1 MWSSYYIWS
10 QILKVVGFCW
20 KLGKWGKFMLDLNW
34 KKKIKK
40 IILTWRSLAISVIAL
55 TNPEGARRGESAS
68 KTFILFFAL
77 LCTEGNYG
85 YQGQRLL
92 ESMKAGEQDWRYGL
106 SSFQARDKKLVRF
119 LTKINTL
126 IGNCCILR
134 ILLYAT
140 LYCSFH
146 YENKST
152 KFV

>member
-1 MWSSYYIWS
+1 MKPNIESCG
-10 QILKVVGFCW
+10 ILLKIRKVREIYARFE
-20 KLGKWGKFMLDLNW
+20 L
-34 KKKIKK
+34 KKEIKK

-152 KFV
+152 KLV